1 MPKFSV
7 VVPAHNEE
15 RYLEACL
22 DSLTAQ
28 TLGDWEAVVVNDG
41 STDATSAIAHAKA
54 GADPRIKVVDLD
66 GNRGRHLA
74 RRAGTAETAG
84 DRVLYLDGDD
94 EFAPDLL
101 ERLAAVVDAND
112 VDSVFF
118 GLTVVAEGD
127 TPEEEA
133 RSLQDFNNCQTGTL
147 TREELIRQTFVED
160 GGYLRP
166 WRVTQHAFRGSVA
179 REAFAAMADERLE
192 RAEDAYEA
200 LVLSSF
206 VAEEVTDTEV
216 DGYVYHLGRGI
227 INFGPLTP
235 DALGREARATADC
248 CAAADRFA
256 ASERSELLEEAAEG
270 MRAKLVEIITNDW
283 QNRIAPEDRVAAAR
297 LIAPVLGPNEVA
309 ANLARLARDGAYR
322 LWDNGGS
329 LADDPSV
336 ERTLDLALELSD
348 TARISDAARTR
359 LDAAVSAAAGHIAD
373 LRHSDAGRAENELR
387 ETYDAQKVRILVSA
401 HRDFARF
408 DARSLQ
414 MIQVG
419 CAVNGGRLPLMLH
432 DDEGDNDSA
441 LNKMLCEM
449 TAQYW
454 AWKHVDAEYVG
465 FCHYRRYFNFS
476 DTRYEENGWGEVMAG
491 AIDEG
496 AQKRYGL
503 DDASIARAVEGYD
516 VITAP
521 MQDIRNLP
529 APYTTPAEQYA
540 DAPKLHI
547 DDLIMCGEVVKELHP
562 DYAED
567 VEAYLNGHTSC
578 FCNMYIMRGELFREY
593 AEWVFPILDRCIEN
607 IDFSH
612 YSVEA
617 VRTPGHLAERLLNI
631 YLMHG
636 ERVGRG
642 WRTKEL
648 QVVHFQD
655 PEPRPEPVPLPVETP
670 VRSTIPVVF
679 AADDNYVP
687 MVSTTIV
694 SMLENADP
702 AYRYD
707 VIVLTSDISGANRAE
722 MQAMVSRY
730 PHAHLRFLD
739 VADIVEKYD
748 LTTSNAHISNETYYR
763 FLIQELLPFYTKVLY
778 LDSDLV
784 VTGDVAE
791 LYHTDVTGNL
801 LAAAR
806 DVDFLGNLNMPDG
819 KRMAYAED
827 VLKMRDP
834 YDYFQAGVLLLNTG
848 EMRSFMTMDQWLEEA
863 SDPTLIYND
872 QDVLNRCCEGR
883 VTYLDNAWN
892 VMIDCDGRIGRIFSF
907 APAAVFD
914 AFLRA
919 RGDALIT
926 HYAGF
931 QKPWNMV
938 GCDKAELYWE
948 YARKTPFYE
957 RLIAQ
962 LAAAVA
968 HVDLGGKRIS
978 WQPPKAIGEN
988 NPIRKFVDPLM
999 PYGTKRREVFKS
1011 IGRAVRGLN

>member
-1 MPKFSV
+1 MPRFSIV
-7 VVPAHNEE
+7 IPAYNVEA
-15 RYLEACL
+15 YLEQCL
-22 DSLTAQ
+22 ESLVAQ
-28 TLGDWEAVVVNDG
+28 TFDDWEAVVVDDASPDG
-41 STDATSAIAHAKA
+41 SGAIADRFAA
-54 GADPRIKVVDLD
+54 ADPRVSVVHKPQNGGL
-66 GNRGRHLA
+66 HLA
-74 RRAGTAETAG
+74 RRTGVERCGGEYA
-84 DRVLYLDGDD
+84 LLLDGDD
-94 EFAPDLL
+94 SLEPDCLA
-101 ERLAAVVDAND
+101 RLHEALSADP
-112 VDSVFF
+112 VDSIHFGLVARAAGSTSDAAAEAFQRFNNAGEGILARQELLTQVFF
-118 GLTVVAEGD
+118 EK
-127 TPEEEA
+127 
-133 RSLQDFNNCQTGTL
+133 
-147 TREELIRQTFVED
+147 
-160 GGYLRP
+160 GGYRRD
-166 WRVTQHAFRGSVA
+166 WRVTNHAYRT
-179 REAFAAMADERLE
+179 EALKRAFEAMTPERLE
-192 RAEDAYEA
+192 RAEDSYEY
-200 LVLSSF
+200 LVICSVIEQEATRNDIL
-206 VAEEVTDTEV
+206 
-216 DGYVYHLGRGI
+216 GYVYNLGRGI
-227 INFGPLTP
+227 INYDRLTP
-235 DALGREARATADC
+235 EAYAREAAQCRDC
-248 CAAADRFA
+248 IDAAEAY
-256 ASERSELLEEAAEG
+256 ASASGDGALTEAAEG
-270 MRAKLVEIITNDW
+270 LGAKVLEIVTNDW

-336 ERTLDLALELSD
+336 ERTLGLALELSD

-373 LRHSDAGRAENELR
+373 LRHRDAGRAENELR

-419 CAVNGGRLPLMLH
+419 CAVNGGHLPLMLH

-496 AQKRYGL
+496 AQERYGL

-642 WRTKEL
+642 WKTKEL

-655 PEPRPEPVPLPVETP
+655 PEPRPEPAPLPVETP

-722 MQAMVSRY
+722 MQAMVSRS

-791 LYHTDVTGNL
+791 LYRTDVTGNL

-999 PYGTKRREVFKS
+999 PYGTKRREVMKS